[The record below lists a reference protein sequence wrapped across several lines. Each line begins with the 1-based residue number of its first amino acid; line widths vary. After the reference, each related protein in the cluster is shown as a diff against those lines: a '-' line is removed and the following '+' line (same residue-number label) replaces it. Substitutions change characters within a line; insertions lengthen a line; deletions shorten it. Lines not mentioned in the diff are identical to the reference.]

1 MEVKK
6 IEYKQVLGG
15 NLPPAKIV
23 LARCGQDAPDMSD
36 DVVVSVQLFL
46 AASEPLGSLAME
58 LRFGSRVELF
68 GSQLNSQWGEYTLSP
83 QAENFRFMARKF
95 SAATWADATA
105 QAERYVQSELAILL
119 AALDARRKALENA

>member
-46 AASEPLGSLAME
+46 AAMEPSQLDME